1 MSKMFGG
8 IQGIVASDIQSRHN
22 TIREV
27 VLKQEHQKAQEN
39 AENAGTTEEKE
50 KLVSEESPYKMCS
63 TEGK

>member
-1 MSKMFGG
+1 MFGG

-39 AENAGTTEEKE
+39 AENAGTTEEQK
-50 KLVSEESPYKMCS
+50 KLMSEESPYKMCS